1 MHLTIDRADLLAAL
15 RRGGQLSGRNKSVP
29 ILDCVVLRAKDSGFT
44 VASSDTTQWASL
56 SVPATVATPGD
67 AAVNGAMLTKAVS
80 ELPTGKVDISLDD
93 GLLRISQG
101 RTKLRFPALPASDY
115 PAASPVKGPVMTIT
129 AGELRRVGD
138 ATTWAASTEEAR
150 MHLCVTCLRPADGS
164 LQAWATDSHVMVR
177 TGVAGE
183 GDIPTRDVMLPV
195 TAWAPLRALLDGA
208 SDDEPV
214 EVTIGYSKPLSP
226 SAQPSPNAAAFRIGA
241 ARFRTGLTAGAFPDN
256 MGWLVTNALRGGIS
270 LEFERDAL
278 ANALRR
284 VRVAAEGKASSVRLD
299 ISTDG
304 VAIVAGASGGVSA
317 EDWAEASGSGDL
329 SIGFGSKLLGSALGA
344 MPAGRISARFTDLAS
359 PVVLW
364 PVGTGPDEAALLAL
378 VMPQR
383 V

>member
-15 RRGGQLSGRNKSVP
+15 RRGGQLSGRAKSVP
-29 ILDCVVLRAKDSGFT
+29 ILDCVIIRAKEGGLT
-44 VASSDTTQWASL
+44 VASSDTSQWASL
-56 SVPATVATPGD
+56 SVPAAVSAPGD

-80 ELPTGKVDISLDD
+80 ELPTGKVDIALDD
-93 GLLRISQG
+93 GLLRVSQG

-115 PAASPVKGPVMTIT
+115 PAASPVRGPVMTIA

-150 MHLCVTCLRPADGS
+150 AHLCVTCLRPADGA

-177 TGVAGE
+177 TGVAGQ
-183 GDIPTRDVMLPV
+183 GDIPTSDIMLPV
-195 TAWAPLRALLDGA
+195 AAWAPLRALLDGA

-214 EVTIGYSKPLSP
+214 EVTIGYSKPLSA
-226 SAQPSPNAAAFRIGA
+226 SAQPSPNGAAFRIGG
-241 ARFRTGLTAGAFPDN
+241 ARFRTGLTNGSFPDN
-256 MGWLVTNALRGGIS
+256 MGWLVTNALRGEIV
-270 LEFERDAL
+270 LEFDRDAL
-278 ANALRR
+278 AAALRR
-284 VRVAAEGKASSVRLD
+284 VRVAAEGKASSIRLD

-304 VAIVAGASGGVSA
+304 VTVVAGGTGGVSA

-344 MPAGRISARFTDLAS
+344 MPAGRIAARFTDRAS